1 VGLRKTVLSAIGG
14 LLLGAAPALAAG
26 GPIMPLSQVHAGM
39 DCTGETVVQ
48 GTTISSFNVH
58 VIDVVQDPVEG
69 PRILINVSG
78 PAVDRTG
85 VAEGFSGSPILCDDG
100 SGTLRNIGAISES
113 VGEYGNKVALAT
125 PIEQMLGEP
134 VSPPSSAPRLSVR
147 GRPLRGPL
155 TVGGLSPSML
165 ALVERGAKRAGRT
178 VVAAP
183 SGSSPSF
190 PVQPL
195 VPGASVATQYAT
207 GTVAVGALGT
217 VTYRDGNTV
226 YAFGHP
232 LDDVGR
238 RGLVLADAYVY
249 YVVNNPIGTE
259 LTSYKLGVPGHAE
272 GILSSDT
279 PNAVIG
285 TVGGQPPL
293 TQVSVVARDLD
304 TGKVVSEPTQVAD
317 ETNVGNPLGSS
328 LLGLVAPLAVGQAG
342 TDIYNGAPADE
353 TGRMCL
359 SVKLREARKP
369 LQVCNRYVVAGT
381 PDSEGQGFPPAL
393 ALLGANDVSGAL
405 GLLDNETF
413 AQLHVTSVKVHLDA
427 GRGLHEA
434 NILRARGPAIARAGS
449 LIKIR
454 LKIQR
459 YRGATRT
466 LSLPVRIPRQAAGPV
481 TLRISG
487 DVGAPSPDELSNA
500 LAGAIFGISFGP
512 PPAPPA
518 SLKALR
524 KQFDAIGSY
533 DGLQVRFGHHKRK
546 HLYRDPSLLITGQA
560 KLHLLVTP

>member
-14 LLLGAAPALAAG
+14 LLLTAGPALAAG

-39 DCTGETVVQ
+39 DCVGETVIQ

-69 PRILINVSG
+69 PRILIDVSG

-100 SGTLRNIGAISES
+100 SGTMRNIGAISES
-113 VGEYGNKVALAT
+113 IGEYGNKVALAT

-134 VSPPSSAPRLSVR
+134 VAPPSSAPRMSVR

-155 TVGGLSPSML
+155 TIGGLSPSLL
-165 ALVERGAKRAGRT
+165 ALVQRGAKRAGRM

-190 PVQPL
+190 PVQNL
-195 VPGASVATQYAT
+195 VPGASVATQYST
-207 GTVAVGALGT
+207 GAIGVGAIGT

-232 LDDVGR
+232 LDDTGR
-238 RGLVLADAYVY
+238 RGLVLSDAYIY
-249 YVVNNPIGTE
+249 FVVNNPIGTD

-285 TVGGQPPL
+285 TVGAPPPL
-293 TQVSVVARDLD
+293 TQVNIVARDLD
-304 TGKVVSEPTQVAD
+304 TGRVVSEPSQIAD

-328 LLGLVAPLAVGQAG
+328 LLGLVAPLAVAEAG
-342 TDIYNGAPADE
+342 SDIYNGAPADE

-359 SVKLREARKP
+359 SVKLREAGKP
-369 LQVCNRYVVAGT
+369 LEFCNRYVVAGT
-381 PDSEGQGFPPAL
+381 PDASGQGLPPAL
-393 ALLGANDVSGAL
+393 ALLASSDVTSAL
-405 GLLDNETF
+405 GLIDGESF
-413 AQLHVTSVKVHLDA
+413 AQLRVTKVNVHLDA
-427 GRGLHEA
+427 SRGLREA
-434 NILRARGPAIARAGS
+434 TILKAHGPAIARAGS
-449 LIKIR
+449 TIKVR

-459 YRGATRT
+459 YRAGTRT
-466 LSLPVRIPRQAAGPV
+466 LALRVRIPRNALGPV
-481 TLRISG
+481 TLKIFNGSG
-487 DVGAPSPDELSNA
+487 AASPDAVGNA
-500 LAGAIFGISFGP
+500 LANALFGISLGP
-512 PPAPPA
+512 PPAPPN
-518 SLKALR
+518 SLKTLR
-524 KQFDAIGSY
+524 KAFAAVGNY
-533 DGLQVRFGHHKRK
+533 DGLQVRFGHSKAK
-546 HLYRDPSLLITGQA
+546 HLYRNPSLLITGQA